1 MKKVKSLLVGLLVGA
16 GIGLASNTAE
26 AMDYSSMVA
35 TAPCIYEDAAFDSDG
50 NATFSWESGA
60 YQVENDEAQVGYE
73 LQLATNADFNNAK
86 SYSAKDTMLKIN
98 KTTFGTQ
105 GGNFYLKVRVVVDY
119 TDETKSDLFSEWS
132 DVREMTFV
140 KISKKNFPGIYK
152 ILLNGSKYN
161 GVNKVEKLIFDKN
174 KDGWLDAKE
183 INELTSFTTLD
194 ETKKKK
200 GKSKLI
206 KAPTIS
212 NLKGIEYFK
221 KLSTLNLARYSGK
234 TVDLT
239 KNNVDYVW
247 VREIT
252 AKQFTLKAPDAK
264 YIHLEASAKGKT
276 TKMDVS
282 SCKNVVDL
290 SVYGNKKTKTV
301 KLPKNKENL
310 KILSVSDLNIKS
322 LNINAYKKL
331 QQLYVY
337 DCAVKK
343 VQVNK
348 CKDLRYIYFY
358 CCDNIKSLDL
368 KSNNKL
374 RGADFYQTPGLTKT
388 TVKKS
393 KSGKYTWNK
402 GKWWYS
408 TAKFKK
414 DMENLY

>member
-1 MKKVKSLLVGLLVGA
+1 MKRIKCLIFGLLAVA
-16 GIGLASNTAE
+16 GIGMVSNTAKATE
-26 AMDYSSMVA
+26 YSNMVA
-35 TAPCIYEDAAFDSDG
+35 HAPYIFANSSLDSNGNTVIAWEGGATQTADPA
-50 NATFSWESGA
+50 
-60 YQVENDEAQVGYE
+60 VEVGYE
-73 LQLATNADFNNAK
+73 MQLATNQDFKDAK
-86 SYSAKDTMLKIN
+86 TYLVKDSMLQLN
-98 KTTFGTQ
+98 KSVFGSQ

-119 TDETKSDLFSEWS
+119 TDETKEDLYSEWS
-132 DVREMTFV
+132 DVCEMTFV

-152 ILLNGSKYN
+152 ILLNGSKCN

-212 NLKGIEYFK
+212 NLKGIEYLK
-221 KLSTLNLARYSGK
+221 KLSTLSLARYSGK

-239 KNNVDYVW
+239 KNNIDYVW

-264 YIHLEASAKGKT
+264 YIHLEAAHNGKT
-276 TKMDVS
+276 IKMDTS
-282 SCKNVVDL
+282 TCKNVVDL

-310 KILSVSDLNIKS
+310 KILSVSNLKIKS
-322 LNINAYKKL
+322 LNANSYEKL

-337 DCAVKK
+337 DCDVKK
-343 VQVNK
+343 VQVDK

-358 CCDNIKSLDL
+358 YCDNIKSLDL
-368 KSNNKL
+368 KANKKL
-374 RGADFYQTPGLTKT
+374 RGADFYHSPGLTKS

-402 GKWWYS
+402 GKWWYG
-408 TAKFKK
+408 TAKYKK
-414 DMENLY
+414 DMKDLY